1 MGLSERRTRERCVTN
16 NHKFGVTTAAKC
28 SDRVD
33 VVRKLPEY
41 KAGTFIADQNL
52 VCITFVVLCTD
63 LWEFC
68 FTLYCLYYFFQHC
81 TYFVGTGNLCI
92 FCQTQKVF
100 QKSPKRALLWKY
112 ISWCSSETSNILKVS
127 SVVNIQCWWQQTI
140 VWLNIV

>member
-68 FTLYCLYYFFQHC
+68 FTLYSLYYFFPVLHL
-81 TYFVGTGNLCI
+81 LCRHWQPLYS

-140 VWLNIV
+140 V